1 MSQRD
6 LTAEADLFF
15 LILLSSHLHAKSTSD
30 DSLRYRSVEEV
41 EHFAHCDPLNRLQA
55 FFKRHHYD
63 GMESNFPHAVAD
75 QEKMAVL
82 DAMKKAERKPK
93 PSLNEM
99 FEDVFY
105 EMPASLK
112 VQQQEL
118 HAHIAK
124 YPNQY

>member
-1 MSQRD
+1 MRIVSCCEFFWF
-6 LTAEADLFF
+6 LTSF
-15 LILLSSHLHAKSTSD
+15 SSSRESTSD
-30 DSLRYRSVEEV
+30 DSLRYRSFEEV
-41 EHFAHCDPLNRLQA
+41 ERFAHDCDPLNRLNN
-55 FFKRHHYD
+55 FLIRHDYVEMD
-63 GMESNFPHAVAD
+63 DDCIRAVAD

-82 DAMKKAERKPK
+82 EAMKKAERKPK
-93 PSLNEM
+93 PPLDGL